1 MRWGFSVPMTSTSQ
15 WLSRTLLTT
24 TLFSGVAV
32 EPGLATNR
40 PAKDSAKDIELQVGV
55 VQRFGRQ
62 PQDKLTLQAGAGDR
76 LTLRFQ
82 TAGKPI
88 TVTSNS
94 AQFDIVMQPL
104 PEPRLEER
112 VVLSSH
118 RSFESAEDSANQWR
132 AKGIP
137 VEIAQPQRWQVW
149 AKREVYHTPL
159 LRRLLLQSLQSQGFQ
174 EPFIDSR
181 LVEQESRASLVVNGY
196 RYTRDRVEISAGK
209 GVIQVD
215 RQGSESSRF
224 RYAGSLKLQP
234 NAYGTSTLVNR
245 VPVETYLRGV
255 VPHEIGSFA
264 EQPVLEVQAIL
275 ARTYALRN
283 LRRFAVDNYQ
293 LCADTQCQ
301 VYYGL
306 NGTTAATDRAI
317 AATKGI
323 VLTYNNELVDA
334 VYSSTNGGISAP
346 FHDVWHGE
354 ARPYLTAVV
363 DSVGQAWDLS
373 RKSLSDEKNFR
384 AFISQRKGFNEE
396 AQSNWFRWRSESQLS
411 TLNEEL
417 RQYLKTQKSPLVN
430 FKSIQKMAV
439 TRRSHG
445 GRVQELTVT
454 LDNGT
459 VKLYKDDVLKVF
471 EAPNSTL
478 FYLDPL
484 YGANKALVGYRF
496 VGGGLGHGVGLSQ
509 TGSYHLGKLG
519 WSSDRILS
527 FYYPGTQLQS
537 ISDQIVFWRDPQT
550 SSVSDR
556 H

>member
-1 MRWGFSVPMTSTSQ
+1 MTSTSQ
-15 WLSRTLLTT
+15 WLSRTMLTAA
-24 TLFSGVAV
+24 LFLGMTA
-32 EPGLATNR
+32 EAGLATNR
-40 PAKDSAKDIELQVGV
+40 SAKDLELQVGV

-88 TVTSNS
+88 AVTSNS

-118 RSFESAEDSANQWR
+118 RSFESAEDSANQWQ

-159 LRRLLLQSLQSQGFQ
+159 LRRLLVQSLQSQGFQ
-174 EPFIDSR
+174 EALIESK
-181 LVEQESRASLVVNGY
+181 LVEQEPRASLVVNGY
-196 RYTRDRVEISAGK
+196 RYTRDRVEISADK
-209 GVIQVD
+209 RMIQVD
-215 RQGSESSRF
+215 RKGSESSRHL
-224 RYAGSLKLQP
+224 YAGSLKLQP

-264 EQPVLEVQAIL
+264 AQPVLEVQAIL

-317 AATKGI
+317 AATKGM

-363 DSVGQAWDLS
+363 DSVGQSWDLS
-373 RKSLSDEKNFR
+373 RKSLADEKNFR
-384 AFISQRKGFNEE
+384 AFIRQKKGFNEE
-396 AQSNWFRWRSESQLS
+396 AQSDWFRWRSESRLPN
-411 TLNEEL
+411 LNDEL

-439 TRRSHG
+439 TQRSHG

-471 EAPNSTL
+471 DAPNSTL

-484 YGANKALVGYRF
+484 YGANKALVGYTF

-527 FYYPGTQLQS
+527 FYYPGTQLQP
-537 ISDQIVFWRDPQT
+537 ISEQLVFWRDPQPA
-550 SSVSDR
+550 SASDR
-556 H
+556 L